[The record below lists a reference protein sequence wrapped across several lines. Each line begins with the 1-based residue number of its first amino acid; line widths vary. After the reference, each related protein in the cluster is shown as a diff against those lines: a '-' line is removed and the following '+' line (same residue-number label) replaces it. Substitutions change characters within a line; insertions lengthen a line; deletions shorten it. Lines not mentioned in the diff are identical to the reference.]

1 MGIFPI
7 SLAASLFSIYVSQK
21 KSYNVSQYIE
31 GAIAMIRFA
40 TVGTNWITERF
51 LEAASAIDDFQ
62 LTAVYSR
69 TEERAAEFAGKH
81 GASRYFTSLK
91 EMAESEAYDA
101 VYLASPNAFHKEQA
115 VLFME
120 HGKHVLC
127 EKPFASNARETDEMI
142 HAAKTNGVL
151 LMEAM
156 KTTFLPNFSMLQ
168 NHLHKIG
175 PVRRFTASYCQYS
188 SRYDAYKNGTVLNA
202 FKPEL
207 SNGSLMDIGVY
218 CIYPAVVL
226 FGKPK
231 NVIATGHKLSSG
243 VDGEGTVI
251 LSYDGFEAVLMHSK
265 ISNSFA
271 PAEIQGEDG
280 TIVLD
285 SIHGPE
291 RAEIRYRDG
300 RTEDI
305 SVPDLK
311 PSMYYET
318 DEFINLLRNGQ
329 RESSENTFERSFITA
344 SIMEEARKQIGI
356 VFPAD
361 QN

>member
-1 MGIFPI
+1 
-7 SLAASLFSIYVSQK
+7 
-21 KSYNVSQYIE
+21 
-31 GAIAMIRFA
+31 MIRFA
-40 TVGTNWITERF
+40 TVGTNWITDRF
-51 LEAASAIDDFQ
+51 LQAASAIDHFQ
-62 LTAVYSR
+62 LAAVFSR
-69 TEERAAEFAGKH
+69 SEERAREFAGTH
-81 GASRYFTSLK
+81 GAAHYFTSLE
-91 EMAESEAYDA
+91 EMAKSNSYDA

-115 VLFME
+115 ILFMN

-127 EKPFASNARETDEMI
+127 EKPFASNARETEEMI
-142 HAAKTNGVL
+142 KAAKANGVL

-156 KTTFLPNFSMLQ
+156 KTTFLPNFKLIK

-175 PVRRFTASYCQYS
+175 AIRRFTASYCQYS
-188 SRYDAYKNGTVLNA
+188 SRYDAFKNGTVLNA
-202 FKPEL
+202 FQPEL

-226 FGKPK
+226 FGEPK
-231 NVIATGHKLSSG
+231 EVKATGYRLSTG

-271 PAEIQGEDG
+271 PAEIQGEEG

-300 RTEDI
+300 RVEDI
-305 SVPDLK
+305 SVPDLN
-311 PSMYYET
+311 PAMYYET
-318 DEFINLLRNGQ
+318 AEFVSLLENNHL
-329 RESSENTFERSFITA
+329 ESPDNTFERSFITA
-344 SIMEEARKQIGI
+344 NIMEEARKQMGI

-361 QN
+361 RN